1 MGLFD
6 SLLGRTK
13 VEKPTLERL
22 FAMSTAQVTLET
34 ELDLHPSKTAAIC
47 FKPMSS
53 SRFRESGKDIEDMV
67 RMAFTD
73 SGTKMDRTV
82 DEFGYEWFTLT
93 DPDFEDLVTTI
104 HVTAQSMTDDGFGEQ
119 ILCALFGFEP
129 GNVRFVYNF
138 KRGAFYPFVPQG
150 KNTRDTERELQ
161 LQARLENELPIEA
174 DSSAGIRYGDAPI

>member
-22 FAMSTAQVTLET
+22 FAISTAQVTLET
-34 ELDLHPSKTAAIC
+34 ELDLRPSQSAAIC

-53 SRFRESGKDIEDMV
+53 SRFRETGSDIEAMV

-73 SGTKMDRTV
+73 SGTKMERTT
-82 DEFGYEWFTLT
+82 DEYGYEWFRLT
-93 DPDFEDLVTTI
+93 DADFEDLVTTI
-104 HVTAQSMTDDGFGEQ
+104 HVAAQSLTDDGFGEQ
-119 ILCALFGFEP
+119 LLCALFGFEP

-161 LQARLENELPIEA
+161 LQARLEEELPIEA
-174 DSSAGIRYGDAPI
+174 ELERWYPLWDAPI

>member
-13 VEKPTLERL
+13 VEAPTLERL
-22 FAMSTAQVTLET
+22 FAISTAQVTLET
-34 ELDLHPSKTAAIC
+34 SLDLRPSQAAAIC
-47 FKPMSS
+47 FKPMAS

-67 RMAFTD
+67 KMAFAD
-73 SGTKMDRTV
+73 SGTKMERSV
-82 DEFGYEWFTLT
+82 DQYGYEWLRLT
-93 DPDFEDLVTTI
+93 DADFEDLVTTI
-104 HVTAQSMTDDGFGEQ
+104 HVAAQSMTDDGFGEQ
-119 ILCALFGFEP
+119 LLCALFGFEP
-129 GNVRFVYNF
+129 GSVRFVYNF

-174 DSSAGIRYGDAPI
+174 ELERWYPLWDAPI